1 MYTESDSTS
10 SDRSEVPASQ
20 SNSQRISARELHGYV
35 WGIMTVSIAFAISSP
50 IACWRVSQSEQFR
63 TDRSH
68 VKSVTIPMS
77 GSTRN

>member
-10 SDRSEVPASQ
+10 LDRSEVLASR

-35 WGIMTVSIAFAISSP
+35 WGIMTVFIAFAISYP

-63 TDRSH
+63 AHQSH
-68 VKSVTIPMS
+68 VKSLTIS
-77 GSTRN
+77 IDESARN